1 MKYRAIY
8 LEKGLYRNRP
18 KLKQGGDK
26 DMNKSIIIGTIS
38 LVLIS
43 LFIGCGGESIVQVI
57 TTPTGTAVTA
67 TPTTGTGATATPT
80 ATGTGGSDGV
90 YTQSGGTVSQS
101 DKSYNSTVADI
112 SAVTID
118 NSGTFTMT
126 DSTVTKSGNTSSGD
140 NSSFYGRMRVY
151 W

>member
-1 MKYRAIY
+1 
-8 LEKGLYRNRP
+8 
-18 KLKQGGDK
+18 
-26 DMNKSIIIGTIS
+26 MNKSIIIGTIS